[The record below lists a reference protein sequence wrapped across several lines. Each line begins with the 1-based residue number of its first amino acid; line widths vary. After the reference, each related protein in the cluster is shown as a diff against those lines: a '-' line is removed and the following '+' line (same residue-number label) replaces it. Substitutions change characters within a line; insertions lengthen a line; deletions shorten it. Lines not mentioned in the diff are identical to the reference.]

1 MCNKK
6 VTQKENGDWTC
17 AGGHVSAYPEFRYLC
32 RMNILD
38 HTDAQQTG
46 MAYDGVGVGWIVAE
60 EMVMQQK
67 IRQ

>member
-38 HTDAQQTG
+38 HTDAQQKG
-46 MAYDGVGVGWIVAE
+46 MGLGLGGSLQQN
-60 EMVMQQK
+60 MVMPQK